1 MTIINEKP
9 VDRNDTILSELDILK
24 KALKEKKMNK
34 EKTELLA
41 KWIRDE
47 KTKIKEETTDLE
59 TGQVDEIQIDMS
71 NSGCTLHNEYFETYT
86 KGEKEKNESLNIDKR
101 EDLGNF
107 ISNEDTLVKD
117 EDIHVSSEP
126 STIKALNIK
135 KKWLDEYTQEEL
147 MEAYEE
153 ATPNKMAKES
163 EDKEDNLMEEERNKH
178 RFLSGIEKAFMESI
192 EMEIPDSKKEEGDL
206 MQEFNTFSGHAIDDQ
221 VMKICQDFE
230 FEIEVNGE
238 MKKANEI
245 INLMDQAS
253 QLNEKALFECSN
265 EELKEKVENSWNFNK
280 EEFDQ
285 NIGDLDFNRITI
297 SEDEASDLN
306 DLKEKWRNLHTEIE
320 KIGSEEENIR
330 HVDSEEEK
338 YMDTETDNINIMLN
352 TLSNFNECNELFN
365 AKLDQI
371 NLQSDDMKLSKNMM
385 KYQY

>member
-1 MTIINEKP
+1 M
-9 VDRNDTILSELDILK
+9 
-24 KALKEKKMNK
+24 
-34 EKTELLA
+34 
-41 KWIRDE
+41 
-47 KTKIKEETTDLE
+47 
-59 TGQVDEIQIDMS
+59 
-71 NSGCTLHNEYFETYT
+71 
-86 KGEKEKNESLNIDKR
+86 
-101 EDLGNF
+101 
-107 ISNEDTLVKD
+107 D
-117 EDIHVSSEP
+117 EDIQVSSEP
-126 STIKALNIK
+126 STIKASNIK

-147 MEAYEE
+147 MGAYEGV
-153 ATPNKMAKES
+153 TPSKMAKES

-192 EMEIPDSKKEEGDL
+192 EMDIPDSKKEEGDL

-221 VMKICQDFE
+221 VMKICHDFE

-306 DLKEKWRNLHTEIE
+306 DLKEKW
-320 KIGSEEENIR
+320 
-330 HVDSEEEK
+330 
-338 YMDTETDNINIMLN
+338 
-352 TLSNFNECNELFN
+352 
-365 AKLDQI
+365 
-371 NLQSDDMKLSKNMM
+371 
-385 KYQY
+385 